1 MDWVLSTIIFIIV
14 LFVYIHVANHVST
27 SSDLEVYDVLNIPS
41 DKLEDLCGSKQPFI
55 AKNNNN
61 PLHGSIHGALS
72 KVTNFSIRTTGSHI
86 ENDIPPLTVGR
97 DKAEKLFSGN
107 DNSEV
112 KYYSCGNWIES
123 KDALNAP
130 GLSVERDAF
139 FAPPMTVFTKS
150 DFFVGETGAHSALRH
165 EIAHRTFLYGF
176 NNASSVILV
185 PPDRYNDLN
194 VIKDYELLEFRSP
207 KNPWSDDSEVK
218 GSIKIMLEPGDTL
231 YIPPYWFY
239 SIKLGEHSKV
249 HLFQYY
255 TALNL
260 VSTVNHHV
268 IHMLQ
273 MNNIKMKYDSKKT
286 IDFGKSDE
294 KKEDTPKKKKKVIFK
309 EEENPI
315 ETKKEPI
322 NENN

>member
-1 MDWVLSTIIFIIV
+1 M
-14 LFVYIHVANHVST
+14 ANHLST
-27 SSDLEVYDVLNIPS
+27 SSDLEVYDVVNIPS
-41 DKLEDLCGSKQPFI
+41 DKLEDLCGAKQPFI

-61 PLHGSIHGALS
+61 PLHGAIHGALS

-107 DNSEV
+107 DDSEV

-123 KDALNAP
+123 KEALDAP
-130 GLSVERDAF
+130 GLSTERDAF
-139 FAPPMTVFTKS
+139 FAPPMTVFSKS
-150 DFFVGETGAHSALRH
+150 DFFVGQTGAHSALRH

-185 PPDRYNDLN
+185 PPDRYTDLK

-207 KNPWSDDSEVK
+207 KNPWNDDEVK
-218 GSIKIMLEPGDTL
+218 GSIKIKLEPGDTL

-239 SIKLGEHSKV
+239 SIKLEEHSKV
-249 HLFQYY
+249 HIFQYY

-273 MNNIKMKYDSKKT
+273 MNNIKMKYDSEKT
-286 IDFGKSDE
+286 IDFGSNNE
-294 KKEDTPKKKKKVIFK
+294 KKNDIYKKKDDIDKKKKKVVFK
-309 EEENPI
+309 EENKTSVEN
-315 ETKKEPI
+315 KKEI
-322 NENN
+322 NIENN

>member
-72 KVTNFSIRTTGSHI
+72 KVCNFSIRTTGSHI

-107 DNSEV
+107 DDSEV

-123 KDALNAP
+123 KDSLDTP

-139 FAPPMTVFTKS
+139 FAPPMTVFSKS

-207 KNPWSDDSEVK
+207 KNPWNDDEVK
-218 GSIKIMLEPGDTL
+218 GSIKIILEPGDTL

-239 SIKLGEHSKV
+239 SIKLNEHSKV

-286 IDFGKSDE
+286 INFGTSDE
-294 KKEDTPKKKKKVIFK
+294 KKEDIPKKKKKVIFK
-309 EEENPI
+309 KEEDPV